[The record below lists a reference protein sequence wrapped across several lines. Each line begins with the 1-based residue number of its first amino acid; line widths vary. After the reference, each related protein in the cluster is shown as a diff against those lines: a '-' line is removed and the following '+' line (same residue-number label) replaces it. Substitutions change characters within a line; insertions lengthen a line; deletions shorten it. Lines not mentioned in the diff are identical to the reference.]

1 LPNVCQPISFLVFE
15 NVNNEWLI
23 NQIKISKDRIM
34 TTVINLDD
42 IKSIIK
48 DVDLVSAMEK
58 GFIQYS
64 NGNSVVP
71 PVAELLFERP
81 VMQVRCH

>member
-1 LPNVCQPISFLVFE
+1 MPNVCQPISFLVFE

-81 VMQVRCH
+81 VM

>member
-1 LPNVCQPISFLVFE
+1 MPNVCQPISFLVFE

>member
-1 LPNVCQPISFLVFE
+1 MCQPISFLVFE

>member
-58 GFIQYS
+58 GFNNVKFWI
-64 NGNSVVP
+64 
-71 PVAELLFERP
+71 RKI
-81 VMQVRCH
+81 